1 MENKKRKSLKLAA
14 SIIMVAV
21 MAFVIS
27 SCNKSSEESFSSE
40 DTANASNESTTENTT
55 SEVSDMASNVLNGS
69 SQSGSAGGRTEGIN
83 DDRLAC
89 AGTQYSAS
97 GVTGSTG
104 TLVVT
109 FPADGCKDK
118 KGNNRTGGFTIT
130 WSGGK
135 WYTVGST
142 WTVTFNN
149 YTVNGLAISGT
160 RTHTV
165 TAYTPPTSGSVNF
178 SITSTIQADHT
189 FTWASS
195 SSTTSAATSQR
206 SENKTRKWDHTA
218 LEDTYTVSNG
228 PSSVSPN
235 AASGTNRNKKSW
247 TMSITKP
254 LVYLGTCIKYNKT
267 FIPVS
272 GTKQLVVTGG
282 KTYAIDYGDGV
293 CNATFTVT
301 VGGVTKTI
309 TAKNDA
315 TGD

>member
-14 SIIMVAV
+14 GIIMVAV
-21 MAFVIS
+21 MAFVLS
-27 SCNKSSEESFSSE
+27 SCNKTTE
-40 DTANASNESTTENTT
+40 DTFSAEDSANASNESTTENTT

-69 SQSGSAGGRTEGIN
+69 SQSGSAGGRTEGIT

-89 AGTQYSAS
+89 AGTQYSAT
-97 GVTGSTG
+97 GVTGYGG
-104 TLVVT
+104 TIAVT

-118 KGNNRTGGFTIT
+118 KGNVRTGGFTIT

-135 WYTVGST
+135 WYTVGSI

-160 RTHTV
+160 RSHTV
-165 TAYTPPTSGSVNF
+165 TAYTAPTSGSVNF

-189 FTWASS
+189 FTWASA
-195 SSTTSAATSQR
+195 SSTTSAATAQR

-218 LEDTYTVSNG
+218 IEDTYTVTNG
-228 PSSVSPN
+228 PSSVGAY

-247 TMSITKP
+247 IMNITKP
-254 LVYLGTCIKYNKT
+254 LVYLGSCVKSNKT

-272 GTKQLVVTGG
+272 GTKQLVVNGG
-282 KTYAIDYGDGV
+282 KTYTIDYGIGECD
-293 CNATFTVT
+293 NKFTVT
-301 VGGVTKTI
+301 VDGKSKDI
-309 TAKNDA
+309 DAKNDG